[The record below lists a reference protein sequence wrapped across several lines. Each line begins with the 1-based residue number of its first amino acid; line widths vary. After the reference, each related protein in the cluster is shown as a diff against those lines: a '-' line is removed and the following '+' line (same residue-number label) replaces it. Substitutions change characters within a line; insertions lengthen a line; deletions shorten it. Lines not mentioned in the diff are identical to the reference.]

1 MTPTLN
7 EVLGPL
13 LGFLFTTA
21 TLVFIAV
28 FAKKTRRPQLE
39 AATSAEP
46 QPVETEPGPSGASQ
60 GQG

>member
-28 FAKKTRRPQLE
+28 FAKKTRRP
-39 AATSAEP
+39 
-46 QPVETEPGPSGASQ
+46 
-60 GQG
+60 

>member
-28 FAKKTRRPQLE
+28 FAQKTRRPQLE

-46 QPVETEPGPSGASQ
+46 QATEPEAGAST

>member
-1 MTPTLN
+1 MSPTLN

-28 FAKKTRRPQLE
+28 FAKKTRRP
-39 AATSAEP
+39 SAEP
-46 QPVETEPGPSGASQ
+46 AAAAATEPAASEPGQGASGAS
-60 GQG
+60 

>member
-1 MTPTLN
+1 MTPSLT

-28 FAKKTRRPQLE
+28 FAKKTRRAEGP
-39 AATSAEP
+39 AASPEPAHAEP
-46 QPVETEPGPSGASQ
+46 GQGASGAS
-60 GQG
+60 